1 MQDPELINW
10 PLSIGSPFSAR
21 LFISQRTAFNGLSN
35 TFFVFPVST
44 IVSFINKLNSKL
56 LRSTSLILIKFSSRI
71 QNSEA
76 PLVDITF
83 KAPISDNGFLNL
95 KSTISTEQNKPS
107 NK

>member
-1 MQDPELINW
+1 M
-10 PLSIGSPFSAR
+10 
-21 LFISQRTAFNGLSN
+21 SQRTAFNGLSN

-44 IVSFINKLNSKL
+44 IVSFINKLTSKL

-107 NK
+107 NKSVSYTHLRAHET